1 MNTKSKILV
10 GFLFIVAGVLIG
22 HGVGQMI
29 SELTGKSVESSS
41 QIIGL
46 GIGILA
52 AALMMWKK

>member
-1 MNTKSKILV
+1 
-10 GFLFIVAGVLIG
+10 LIG

-29 SELTGKSVESSS
+29 SELSGKSVESSS

-52 AALMMWKK
+52 TALMMWKK